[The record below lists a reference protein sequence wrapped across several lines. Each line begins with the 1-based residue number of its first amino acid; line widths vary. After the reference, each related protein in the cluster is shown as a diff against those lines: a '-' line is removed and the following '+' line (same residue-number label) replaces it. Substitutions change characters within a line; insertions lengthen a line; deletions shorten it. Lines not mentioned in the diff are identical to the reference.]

1 MAERREIGFGVVG
14 LGMGQ
19 HHAMAITNAKG
30 AKLVAVCDVD
40 EERLNKVVAQYGC
53 RGYAEYKELL
63 ADEAVEVVAVCT
75 PSGMHVDMALEAVAL
90 GKHLI
95 VEKPVDV
102 RAEKIERLIQA
113 GRDAGVKMQAIF
125 QSRTVPL
132 HRRMKEA
139 ISGGRL
145 GKVIGVHA
153 MLPWYRKQ
161 SYYEGP
167 HGSWKG
173 TWAMDGGGSLMNQGV
188 HTVDLLQWLV
198 GRVRSV
204 MGAFGVYAHEIE
216 AEDTSVAVLKFENG
230 ALGTLSTTT
239 CTYPGLPQTVLI
251 YGDRGTICV
260 EEGALKVWKIQGEQ
274 EAEEEQQMLNLYGP
288 KEKRD
293 AEGVSSDPMALSATG
308 HQGEVED
315 LVEAIWTDREPYISI
330 ESAKHAVEIV
340 NAIYESGR
348 TGREVVIGDW

>member
-1 MAERREIGFGVVG
+1 MAKQREIGFGVVG
-14 LGMGQ
+14 LGMGK
-19 HHAMAITNAKG
+19 HHALAITNARG
-30 AKLVAVCDVD
+30 ARLVAVCDVD
-40 EERLNKVVAQYGC
+40 EERLKQVMAQYGC
-53 RGYAEYKELL
+53 RGYGEYRELL
-63 ADEAVEVVAVCT
+63 ADEEVEVVAICT

-95 VEKPVDV
+95 VEKPVDIRV
-102 RAEKIERLIQA
+102 DKIERLIEA
-113 GRDAGVKMQAIF
+113 GRNAGVKMQAIF

-139 ISGGRL
+139 ISEGRL
-145 GKVIGVHA
+145 GKLIGVHA
-153 MLPWYRKQ
+153 TLPWYRKQ
-161 SYYEGP
+161 TYYEGP

-188 HTVDLLQWLV
+188 HTVDLVQWLV

-216 AEDTSVAVLKFENG
+216 TEDTSVAVLKFENG

-239 CTYPGLPQTVLI
+239 CAYPGLPQTILI
-251 YGDRGTICV
+251 YGDRGTICM
-260 EEGALKVWKIQGEQ
+260 EEGELKVWKIQGER
-274 EAEEEQQMLNLYGP
+274 EAEEEQKMLRLYGP
-288 KEKRD
+288 KEQVES
-293 AEGVSSDPMALSATG
+293 EGVSSDPMAVGASG

-315 LVEAIWTDREPYISI
+315 LVEAIRTDREPYISI

-340 NAIYESGR
+340 QAIYESGR
-348 TGREVVIGDW
+348 TGREVSIAH